1 MAARGWGAVST
12 LAVILGITASWWA
25 LALWPLPDDAP
36 GWLTLTRE
44 VCFGTTETGLPNAG
58 GWLLLVGQP
67 LGMLLVLFAAWGR
80 DVRAGLARASAS
92 VVGQLGLGASAAL
105 IIAGLVGVGVRVRTA
120 EAQRFVTSAAE
131 SVAIKLN
138 RLNDAPKPMALVNQH
153 GDTITLDR
161 FAGRP
166 VLVTFAFANCS
177 TICPLIVNDVLNV
190 RDRLETLERARPAV
204 VIVTLDPWRDTPAR
218 LPSIAE
224 RWGVTADAHV
234 LSGPVDDVERTL
246 NAWRIPRVRNQRTGD
261 ISHPSIVYVIGPDGM
276 IAYVLNGPENVIRAA
291 VEAL

>member
-1 MAARGWGAVST
+1 VTT
-12 LAVILGITASWWA
+12 LAVILAITVSWWA

-44 VCFGTTETGLPNAG
+44 VCFGTAETGLPNAG

-67 LGMLLVLFAAWGR
+67 LGMLLVLFAAWGS
-80 DVRAGLARASAS
+80 DVREGLARASAS
-92 VVGQLGLGASAAL
+92 ALGQLGLGASAAL
-105 IIAGLVGVGVRVRTA
+105 IIAGVVGVGFRVRTA

-131 SVAIKLN
+131 GVAIKLN
-138 RLNDAPKPMALVNQH
+138 RLNDAPRPLALVDQY

-190 RDRLETLERARPAV
+190 RDRLEQLERANPAV

-224 RWGVTADAHV
+224 RWGVTGDAHV
-234 LSGPVDDVERTL
+234 LSGSVEEVERAL
-246 NAWRIPRVRNQRTGD
+246 NAWRIPRIRNERTGD
-261 ISHPSIVYVIGPDGM
+261 VSHPSIVYVIGPDGM
-276 IAYVLNGPENVIRAA
+276 IAYALNGPENVIRAA